1 MSVRTLSN
9 FPQIIIFSY
18 IIMSEIEEEI
28 FEETATKEP
37 EPKKKKPR
45 KKRVISE
52 AQRKQMLENLRKGRE
67 TSKKNRQARG
77 QAKKVLKDKAK
88 KNIDAIISGK
98 EEVIEKS
105 EPIVETAPIEK
116 VATIAKGDFVK
127 SLPKQKGDTGKSSPI
142 RTSDLTAQQI
152 LLERIE
158 ELKKENLTLREK
170 RKIKKEI
177 AKVEKVIER
186 EEKVVEKKVETVE
199 KVIEKN
205 EFMPRRPSG
214 RSTPI
219 NIVNSTAPTK
229 NVSTFRRPRW

>member
-1 MSVRTLSN
+1 
-9 FPQIIIFSY
+9 
-18 IIMSEIEEEI
+18 MSEIEEEI

-98 EEVIEKS
+98 EEIIEKS
-105 EPIVETAPIEK
+105 EPEPIVEIAPIEK
-116 VATIAKGDFVK
+116 VATIAKEEIK
-127 SLPKQKGDTGKSSPI
+127 KTPKIK
-142 RTSDLTAQQI
+142 TSDLTAQQI

-177 AKVEKVIER
+177 AKVEKVIE
-186 EEKVVEKKVETVE
+186 
-199 KVIEKN
+199 KN

-219 NIVNSTAPTK
+219 NIVNSNAPAK

>member
-98 EEVIEKS
+98 EEIIEKS
-105 EPIVETAPIEK
+105 EPEPIVEIAPIEK
-116 VATIAKGDFVK
+116 VATIAKEEIK
-127 SLPKQKGDTGKSSPI
+127 KTPKIK
-142 RTSDLTAQQI
+142 TSDLTAQQI

-219 NIVNSTAPTK
+219 NIVNSNAPAK

>member
-1 MSVRTLSN
+1 MKKGTRGKVPRLSN

-116 VATIAKGDFVK
+116 VATIAKEEIK
-127 SLPKQKGDTGKSSPI
+127 KTPKIK
-142 RTSDLTAQQI
+142 TSDLTAQQI